1 MSLSKF
7 KLGGIVV
14 SPADTMRVGKTDL
27 RVTRMAFGA
36 GTIGGMYSEVPHEQA
51 LSTIRRALS
60 LGVKFFDVAPF
71 YGHGM
76 SEMRLGEGLRNVP
89 RDSIMLAT
97 KVGRLLVPAPK
108 GYHNSFFWNAAPFI
122 PKFDYSYDGVMRSYE
137 ESLKRLGVDR
147 IDILHIHDPDDH
159 FEQALGSAFPALAKL
174 RSCGAVGAIGVGMN
188 QAEML
193 TRFAKEA
200 DFDCFLVAGRYTL
213 IDQTAL
219 HELLPLCVKKNITVF
234 IGGTYNS
241 GILATGAVQGAKFN
255 YQDASREI
263 IEKVRRVELVCARH
277 AVPLK
282 AAAMQFPLAHPAVA
296 SVISGCRAPSEV
308 EENARMLS
316 FPIPQDFWN
325 DLVHERLLARDSPIP
340 THSTNSN

>member
-1 MSLSKF
+1 LN
-7 KLGGIVV
+7 
-14 SPADTMRVGKTDL
+14 PAATARVGKTDL

-51 LSTIRRALS
+51 LSTINRALS
-60 LGVKFFDVAPF
+60 LGIRFFDVAPL
-71 YGHGM
+71 YGHGT
-76 SEMRLGEGLRNVP
+76 SEMRLGESLRNVP
-89 RDSIMLAT
+89 RDSIILAT

-108 GYHNSFFWNAAPFI
+108 GYHSSFFQNAAPFI
-122 PKFDYSYDGVMRSYE
+122 PQFDYSYDGVMRSYE

-193 TRFAKEA
+193 ARFAREA

-263 IEKVRRVELVCARH
+263 IEKVRRVEQVCARH

-316 FPIPQDFWN
+316 FPIPQDFWS

-340 THSTNSN
+340 TRSTSSN